1 MIELRCRIH
10 RPFYDW
16 DGRKY
21 LELEIDG
28 RLVQV
33 KVPFRYN
40 RVMCRMSGLRTI
52 HEFKKDEIIDALLE
66 KKIWDGHTYWI
77 VHGVREVPPEVL
89 NDRGI

>member
-1 MIELRCRIH
+1 
-10 RPFYDW
+10 
-16 DGRKY
+16 
-21 LELEIDG
+21 
-28 RLVQV
+28 
-33 KVPFRYN
+33 
-40 RVMCRMSGLRTI
+40 MSGMRTI